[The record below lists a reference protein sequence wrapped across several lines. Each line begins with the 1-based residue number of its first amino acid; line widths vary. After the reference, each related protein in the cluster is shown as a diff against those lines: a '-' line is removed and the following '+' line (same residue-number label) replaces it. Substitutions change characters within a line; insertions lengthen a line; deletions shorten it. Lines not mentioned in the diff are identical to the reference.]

1 MDFKI
6 FISLFPALALIGG
19 CSASR
24 PESGTMLKTWS
35 ESVAN
40 LGVRAVYPL
49 QESLYPGNL
58 LLVPTYPGK
67 SRSDEKPSEFY
78 TYYPVP
84 VGSLDLCKLYLSIR
98 SAPELPQIS
107 GYPVKGGEPAGEKP
121 EAPWQPTAINYSN
134 FKCSDYKEADFRV
147 NRVTAFPAFQFGS
160 RVESGMGANVM
171 AGTVG
176 AKGSVVGKDEYL
188 MTVSVPSVTVIRVD
202 VSELLS
208 ALGGD
213 GFKTKDGFS
222 DLQSVVTRMMK
233 LQTFVDK
240 QGNSSK
246 PELLLVSEVYYANA
260 IDISV
265 TSSAGQ
271 AAQLAVSTQ
280 ALVERFEKLAGLRDQ
295 MKSMLKEAPATPGN
309 SQGQSNS
316 QTQQTTLKELAREI
330 GETEAEVD
338 KLSKALL
345 PDAPGVTGAV
355 KSVSSSGVT
364 LTQVFPRPMAIG
376 YRAIGLNPDQLLI
389 RK

>member
-1 MDFKI
+1 MHFKI
-6 FISLFPALALIGG
+6 FISLFSVLALIGG

-67 SRSDEKPSEFY
+67 TRSDEKPSEFY
-78 TYYPVP
+78 TYYPAP

-121 EAPWQPTAINYSN
+121 VAPWQPTAINYSN
-134 FKCSDYKEADFRV
+134 FKCSGYKGADFRV

-176 AKGSVVGKDEYL
+176 AKGSVVGTDEYL
-188 MTVSVPSVTVIRVD
+188 MTISVPSVTVIRVD
-202 VSELLS
+202 VPELLT
-208 ALGGD
+208 ALGGN
-213 GFKTKDGFS
+213 GFKTKDGFG
-222 DLQSVVTRMMK
+222 DLQNVVARMMQ

-295 MKSMLKEAPATPGN
+295 MKSMMKEAPAT
-309 SQGQSNS
+309 QGSNQAQPNT
-316 QTQQTTLKELAREI
+316 QTQQTAMKELAREI

-376 YRAIGLNPDQLLI
+376 YRAIGLNPDQLI
-389 RK
+389 GK